1 MNLRSYEDNEEFL
14 PYLVPDRRTH
24 RAERGQREP
33 RPPLSPSV
41 VMPKTPAMISDE
53 NEMVMTFGA
62 GASEEALLQAAL
74 SGFYRD
80 HVITDVLARVKG
92 GKEANVYCCQA
103 HPGTGLALI
112 AAKIYRPQAHRTMR
126 NDAIY
131 KEGRLM
137 LDDEGKGICLL
148 YTSPS
153 PRDRTRSRMPS
164 SA

>member
-74 SGFYRD
+74 GGFYRD

-103 HPGTGLALI
+103 HPGLSLI
-112 AAKIYRPQAHRTMR
+112 HISEPTRP
-126 NDAIY
+126 Y
-131 KEGRLM
+131 
-137 LDDEGKGICLL
+137 
-148 YTSPS
+148 
-153 PRDRTRSRMPS
+153 
-164 SA
+164 